1 MFFPFSQQAQ
11 TNSPNEKKFGQNL
24 SQIGALYDF
33 YGQKNV
39 GRQSSGLELRI
50 DSAQLAGRVKRWIS
64 PRVEILTFFEDSPS
78 IR

>member
-1 MFFPFSQQAQ
+1 MFFRSINKLKQIPLMKQ
-11 TNSPNEKKFGQNL
+11 KFGQNM

-50 DSAQLAGRVKRWIS
+50 DSAQLAGRVR
-64 PRVEILTFFEDSPS
+64 R
-78 IR
+78 